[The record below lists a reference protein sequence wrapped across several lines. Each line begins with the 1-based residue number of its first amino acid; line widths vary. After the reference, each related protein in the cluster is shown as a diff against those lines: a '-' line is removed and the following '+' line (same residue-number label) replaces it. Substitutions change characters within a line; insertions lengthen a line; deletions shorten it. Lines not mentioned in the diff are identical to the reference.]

1 MTRLGAAGAGAALVW
16 IAGLLV
22 VTPAPLPARPA
33 APARLLVQGS
43 EFRLALSR
51 ASVARGPGRRPARQR
66 RRRTPT
72 TCGSCAL
79 DRRGHA
85 TGRVRRIRETAPG
98 ATAQWRGRLAR
109 GRWKLYCSLPG
120 HARLGMRATL
130 RVR

>member
-1 MTRLGAAGAGAALVW
+1 VTRLGAAGAGAALVW

-22 VTPAPLPARPA
+22 ITPAPLPARPV

-51 ASVARGPGRRPARQR
+51 ASVASGTAVVQLANVGQDAHDLHLVRL
-66 RRRTPT
+66 
-72 TCGSCAL
+72 S
-79 DRRGHA
+79 RRGHP

-98 ATAQWRGRLAR
+98 ATAQWRGRLSR

-120 HARLGMRATL
+120 HERLGMRATL